1 MNNLGQATGKEG
13 QNFGKHFAKKRLRQT
28 CWGGGGVDSGG
39 GLGLDVA
46 AEAARRYTIT
56 SDSCGVVAG
65 SERSAR
71 RGGGGLVVP
80 VIE

>member
-1 MNNLGQATGKEG
+1 
-13 QNFGKHFAKKRLRQT
+13 
-28 CWGGGGVDSGG
+28 VDSGG

-71 RGGGGLVVP
+71 RGGGGLVVQA

>member
-1 MNNLGQATGKEG
+1 MNNLGRATGKEG

-28 CWGGGGVDSGG
+28 WGGGGVDSGG

-71 RGGGGLVVP
+71 RRTSGACY
-80 VIE
+80 

>member
-1 MNNLGQATGKEG
+1 MLGE
-13 QNFGKHFAKKRLRQT
+13 
-28 CWGGGGVDSGG
+28 WIVVVV
-39 GLGLDVA
+39 GLDVA

-71 RGGGGLVVP
+71 RRTSGACY
-80 VIE
+80 

>member
-1 MNNLGQATGKEG
+1 MLGE
-13 QNFGKHFAKKRLRQT
+13 
-28 CWGGGGVDSGG
+28 WIVVVV
-39 GLGLDVA
+39 GLDVA

-71 RGGGGLVVP
+71 RGGGGLVVQA

>member
-1 MNNLGQATGKEG
+1 MNNLGRATGREILANTLQKE
-13 QNFGKHFAKKRLRQT
+13 AETDLL
-28 CWGGGGVDSGG
+28 G
-39 GLGLDVA
+39 GLEWIVVVGLDVA